1 VGLAATLTV
10 VYYTPLLESSSRTQS
25 GYAAMTSLALLS
37 GCLFTASVMCPFRGQ
52 RAPALTTRLLALCGA
67 AVLYGFHGWTL
78 AQQPDQLPDA
88 RRQPW
93 QISVNPAFDV
103 SAAVGAE
110 PAGMT
115 MWILA
120 VGTLCVAAAVVLFP
134 ARPKAGVANNV
145 RGGSAVA
152 KELVLAAG
160 PTAVAAPA
168 CEAHPNG
175 SPQAGRPP
183 EG

>member
-1 VGLAATLTV
+1 VL
-10 VYYTPLLESSSRTQS
+10 YYTPLLETSTRTQS

-67 AVLYGFHGWTL
+67 AVLYGFHGWML

-120 VGTLCVAAAVVLFP
+120 VGTLCVTAAVVLFP

-160 PTAVAAPA
+160 PTAVAAPE

>member
-10 VYYTPLLESSSRTQS
+10 LYYTPLLESSSGTQF

-37 GCLFTASVMCPFRGQ
+37 GCLFMASVMRPFGWHG
-52 RAPALTTRLLALCGA
+52 ASALTTRLLALCGV
-67 AVLYGFHGWTL
+67 AVLYGFHGWAL

-93 QISVNPAFDV
+93 QISVDPAFDA
-103 SAAVGAE
+103 SAALSAE
-110 PAGMT
+110 PAGMA

-120 VGTLCVAAAVVLFP
+120 AGTLCVAAAVVLFP
-134 ARPKAGVANNV
+134 VRRRAGLADKV
-145 RGGSAVA
+145 RGESPAE

-160 PTAVAAPA
+160 PTAVATPA
-168 CEAHPNG
+168 CDARPKG